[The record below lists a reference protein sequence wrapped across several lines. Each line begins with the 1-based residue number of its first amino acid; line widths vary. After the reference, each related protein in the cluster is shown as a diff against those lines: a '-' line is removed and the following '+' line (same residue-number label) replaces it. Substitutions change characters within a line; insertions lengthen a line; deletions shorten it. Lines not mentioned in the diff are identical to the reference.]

1 MSPKALN
8 VLIVHGIGDHPK
20 EFAGEFERQLRAG
33 LETHLETLAGR
44 YALSAPPPS
53 GALNLIPGR
62 WAPVTEG
69 IQKEIEQRIYHGP
82 VDFLRW
88 FGMRFM
94 GDVVAYQGGAVY
106 GEIHRALAANLLARV
121 QPESGHLTIIAHSLG
136 AVIASDFIYDHTG
149 KIGRKFADSFGVPLS
164 NFFTLGSP
172 LALYAMQSAHD
183 GAFDAGELLDR
194 FDRPV
199 RVESEDGVWL
209 NLFAEADIIGY
220 PIRPINRFYA
230 EAVTADVRVDVG
242 DFWSRM
248 SPLSHGRYWTDPRV
262 NRIIAEKL
270 AIDVAGIHMGLEG
283 AARRQAIDDY
293 LKQLVPSDSRP
304 TTKKKDRS
312 TQVMNRLARFA
323 VW

>member
-1 MSPKALN
+1 MLRGALN
-8 VLIVHGIGDHPK
+8 VLLVHGIGDHPK
-20 EFAGEFERQLRAG
+20 EFAGEFERHLRAD
-33 LETHLETLAGR
+33 LQKRLDALARR
-44 YALSAPPPS
+44 YKLSDPPPS
-53 GALNLIPGR
+53 DALNLIPGR

-94 GDVVAYQGGAVY
+94 GDVLAYQGRAVY
-106 GEIHRALAANLLARV
+106 DEIHRGLAANLLDRL

-149 KIGRKFADSFGVPLS
+149 RIGKTFADSFGVAFS

-172 LALYAMQSAHD
+172 LALYAMQSSQD
-183 GAFDAGELLDR
+183 GAFNAGGVLDR

-199 RVESEDGVWL
+199 RVESEDGIWL
-209 NLFAEADIIGY
+209 NLFAEPDIIGY
-220 PIRPINRFYA
+220 PIRSINRSYS

-248 SPLSHGRYWTDPRV
+248 SPLSHSHYWTDPHV
-262 NRIIAEKL
+262 NRIIVEKL
-270 AIDVAGIHMGLEG
+270 AIDIAGIHMGLEG
-283 AARRQAIDDY
+283 VNRRQAIADY
-293 LKQLVPSDSRP
+293 LKQLVPADPRP
-304 TTKKKDRS
+304 TTRVRS
-312 TQVMNRLARFA
+312 AQVMNRLARLA